1 MSKSTHDENLK
12 EKKMTKRS
20 FIDRRSGEDRRKKYS
35 LDYFE
40 SDGKE
45 RRIKEERRQQGERRR
60 KEYSSDYSEND
71 GKEKRGKEERRKQG
85 ERRVNPES

>member
-1 MSKSTHDENLK
+1 MSKSTHDENMK

-20 FIDRRSGEDRRKKYS
+20 LIDRRSDEDRRKKYS

-45 RRIKEERRQQGERRR
+45 RRIKEERRQQGERR
-60 KEYSSDYSEND
+60 
-71 GKEKRGKEERRKQG
+71 
-85 ERRVNPES
+85 VNPESE

>member
-1 MSKSTHDENLK
+1 MSKSTDDKNIKK
-12 EKKMTKRS
+12 EKMKKRS
-20 FIDRRSGEDRRKKYS
+20 FIDRRSGEDRRTKYS

-60 KEYSSDYSEND
+60 KEYSLDYTEND
-71 GKEKRGKEERRKQG
+71 GKEKRVKEERRKQG
-85 ERRVNPES
+85 ERRSDLK